1 MWWIAGGVA
10 LLALVVLIVVLL
22 AVAGHLRPLERA
34 MRRLRLRAEQA
45 EGLQTK
51 LLTMQERMTELQT
64 SVEQAATR
72 AERVKSARTEATR

>member
-51 LLTMQERMTELQT
+51 LLAVQDQMLEIQQG
-64 SVEQAATR
+64 VEQAAAH
-72 AERVKSARTEATR
+72 AERMKAGRTETAH

>member
-10 LLALVVLIVVLL
+10 LLALVVLVVVVL

-34 MRRLRLRAEQA
+34 MRRMRLRAEQA

-51 LLTMQERMTELQT
+51 LLTLQEQLTELQQG
-64 SVEQAATR
+64 VEQAAAR
-72 AERVKSARTEATR
+72 SERVKAGRTEATS